1 MAKTVKERKR
11 ILVFNAVL
19 FVLNF
24 IYVFF
29 LGIFPLGKLLSFSYE
44 IVITALFI
52 LIVFAT
58 SSNNKMSVTFVMLTI
73 IALWLSQSL
82 DIILI
87 NDISGLITILFFLVA
102 IVRLVIRISKSS
114 EVGGLEFFEAVNIY
128 FLLGII
134 GSVLF
139 RLVYAYDPNSFSVDQ
154 TGKMHLFDF
163 IYYSFVTLTT
173 LGYGDISPL
182 NPLARSI
189 AILISVSGQLYLT
202 MIIALLVGKYLSIKA
217 LGKNNKR

>member
-1 MAKTVKERKR
+1 MAKTLKERKQ
-11 ILVFNAVL
+11 ILIFNAVL

-29 LGIFPLGKLLSFSYE
+29 LGIFPFGKILSLLYG
-44 IVITALFI
+44 IVITILFV
-52 LIVFAT
+52 LIVYAT
-58 SSNNKMSVTFVMLTI
+58 RAKNKLTITFVTLTI
-73 IALWLSQSL
+73 IALWLSQLL
-82 DIILI
+82 DKKVI

-102 IVRLVIRISKSS
+102 IIRLIVRISKSP

-139 RLVYAYDPNSFSVDQ
+139 RLVYAIDGSSFAVNQ
-154 TGKMHLFDF
+154 PGEMHQSDF

-173 LGYGDISPL
+173 LGYGDISPV

-202 MIIALLVGKYLSIKA
+202 MIIALLVGKYLSAKS
-217 LGKNNKR
+217 K

>member
-1 MAKTVKERKR
+1 MAKTLKERKR
-11 ILVFNAVL
+11 MLVFNAVL

-24 IYVFF
+24 VYVFF
-29 LGIFPLGKLLSFSYE
+29 LGIFPDGRILSLFYG
-44 IVITALFI
+44 IVITVLFI

-58 SSNNKMSVTFVMLTI
+58 SAKNKTSVTFVTFTI
-73 IALWLSQSL
+73 IALWLSQFL
-82 DIILI
+82 DIKLM

-102 IVRLVIRISKSS
+102 IVRLVIRISKSP
-114 EVGGLEFFEAVNIY
+114 EVGELEFFEAVNIY

-139 RLVYAYDPNSFSVDQ
+139 RLVYAYDPNSFTVNQ
-154 TGKMHLFDF
+154 TGKMHVFDF

-173 LGYGDISPL
+173 LGYGDISPV

-189 AILISVSGQLYLT
+189 AIMMSVAGQLYLT
-202 MIIALLVGKYLSIKA
+202 MIIALLVGKYLSVKA
-217 LGKNNKR
+217 KGKSQK